1 MHTISDRKSGSRTIG
16 NVGFILILTIIFA
29 TWSQFRV
36 FHHSDS
42 SAPFRWSEQESFL
55 TELEG
60 EHDSGNDGGDDHSS
74 SWVPIM
80 DHTNGISKQIPSL
93 MLSQQSTG
101 KVDERNNDNVA
112 ARSSDEQGSNRMKD
126 DDSNIDQRG
135 EVLPDPSDTHMDSS
149 TSNNHETAASQNQI
163 ASTGESNMNITSENK
178 GTAANHT
185 IPTTNFTRYDSVA
198 IVTKVLWPKDIKNLE
213 RWLCYISHA
222 YNDKMKYDVIV
233 FTTMPWEEKDI
244 VRLQNVAAH
253 VNVTVALEGP
263 SLEEQLAAMTKEE
276 VKFLR
281 NRCGLN
287 DTDDR
292 ELTWTNYCSEPNS
305 RHYTNLGYSW

>member
-60 EHDSGNDGGDDHSS
+60 EHDGH
-74 SWVPIM
+74 
-80 DHTNGISKQIPSL
+80 
-93 MLSQQSTG
+93 
-101 KVDERNNDNVA
+101 DE
-112 ARSSDEQGSNRMKD
+112 
-126 DDSNIDQRG
+126 SNIDQRG
-135 EVLPDPSDTHMDSS
+135 EVLPDPSDAQMNSS

-185 IPTTNFTRYDSVA
+185 IPTTNFTRYDGVA
-198 IVTKVLWPKDIKNLE
+198 IVTKVLWPKDIQNLE